1 MFVNTK
7 ELSALCDLTDPLQ
20 ANVDKGLLVG
30 KIRQGWRMLQFK
42 LPWRISKKQG
52 GDLSWYL
59 HHHRHL
65 SVASPF
71 ALFKIYFGQIDII
84 SQERQR
90 KDLFCFCVKNSSKS
104 FRWSV
109 VKGKFEA
116 GSFHRACCLFEEF
129 FLLLSISWDKLETSR
144 SWTDLVE
151 CIASFQNIP
160 RFTEAE
166 FANSVGQGR
175 WFHCWSTLAPS
186 KPCLRL
192 SPHTALHVLTSVLP

>member
-1 MFVNTK
+1 MEGARQFYF
-7 ELSALCDLTDPLQ
+7 SRI
-20 ANVDKGLLVG
+20 NVDK
-30 KIRQGWRMLQFK
+30 QGEYQ
-42 LPWRISKKQG
+42 
-52 GDLSWYL
+52 SWFL
-59 HHHRHL
+59 HHHCHL
-65 SVASPF
+65 SLASPF
-71 ALFKIYFGQIDII
+71 ALSIIYLEQVDTI

-116 GSFHRACCLFEEF
+116 GSSHRACCLFEEF

-151 CIASFQNIP
+151 CIASSQNIT

-166 FANSVGQGR
+166 FANSRIQH
-175 WFHCWSTLAPS
+175 FNLLQSINHCG
-186 KPCLRL
+186 
-192 SPHTALHVLTSVLP
+192 